1 VQTEYFIPPTINQA
15 EVKRE
20 VLKDVSQKV
29 RTWRCDFKKLLNI
42 QRGDRPEVVRERVG
56 EKALEGY
63 DAEDV
68 TELIA
73 RWCVE
78 ADHVVELY

>member
-1 VQTEYFIPPTINQA
+1 MQTEYFIPPTVNQA

-20 VLKDVSQKV
+20 VFKDVSQKV
-29 RTWRCDFKKLLNI
+29 RTWRCDFKSLLKI

-73 RWCVE
+73 RWCEE
-78 ADHVVELY
+78 ADQVVELY